1 MFKVFGS
8 MFIWVIGLLIS
19 VLDFASVTLALKH
32 DLESILSSLIIQ
44 KSFHQT
50 PIISSLNNW

>member
-1 MFKVFGS
+1 MGYWVFG
-8 MFIWVIGLLIS
+8 LLMS
-19 VLDFASVTLALKH
+19 LLDFASVTLALRH

-44 KSFHQT
+44 KSFYQT